1 MSRTRSCTVLTALVM
16 SAALTSPLYAAG
28 ETTAPPAST
37 PDAAGAGGD
46 EDAGQVAFNTHCRT
60 CHSVKP
66 EDNRLG
72 PTLHGI
78 HGAKGGQVKGF
89 GNYSGQLTEQITW
102 DDATLD
108 KFLANPSSIA
118 SNTTMKPFGG
128 IAEADQ
134 RKLIIDYLKAQK

>member
-1 MSRTRSCTVLTALVM
+1 MSRTRLPTITAVLILSTAL
-16 SAALTSPLYAAG
+16 AGQTYAAG
-28 ETTAPPAST
+28 ETDAPPAA
-37 PDAAGAGGD
+37 AAGADGGD
-46 EDAGQVAFNTHCRT
+46 DAGQVAFNTHCRT

-66 EDNRLG
+66 DDNRLG

-78 HGAKGGQVKGF
+78 HGAKAGQVKGF
-89 GNYSGQLTEQITW
+89 GNYSGQLNEQITW

-118 SNTTMKPFGG
+118 ANTTMKPFGG
-128 IAEADQ
+128 IAEAGQ

>member
-1 MSRTRSCTVLTALVM
+1 MSRTKVSTLVAVFALTA
-16 SAALTSPLYAAG
+16 ALPGTLYAGG
-28 ETTAPPAST
+28 EPTAPPAN
-37 PDAAGAGGD
+37 AAGSEGGD
-46 EDAGQVAFNTHCRT
+46 DAGQIAFNTHCRT

-78 HGAKGGQVKGF
+78 HGAKAGQVKGF
-89 GNYSGQLTEQITW
+89 GNYSGQLNEQITW

-108 KFLANPSSIA
+108 KFLANPASIA
-118 SNTTMKPFGG
+118 ANTTMKPFGG
-128 IAEADQ
+128 IADAGQ

>member
-1 MSRTRSCTVLTALVM
+1 MSRTRSCTVLTALAM

-66 EDNRLG
+66 DDNRLG

-108 KFLANPSSIA
+108 KFLANPTSIA